1 MFDFKSYPLNNVTVW
16 YYNYVDTWFLSG
28 YSLSVIVGMNFVWA
42 VVISEAVSIV
52 YTFTGGLNSVAYT
65 DIVELLCLFL
75 ALVSEVAET
84 CTTFNNVSELQT
96 LT

>member
-1 MFDFKSYPLNNVTVW
+1 ME
-16 YYNYVDTWFLSG
+16 TWLLAG

-42 VVISEAVSIV
+42 VVISEAVSIM

-75 ALVSEVAET
+75 ALVSEVVET
-84 CTTFNNVSELQT
+84 CMTFNSK
-96 LT
+96 